1 MSEAS
6 NAPWWLW
13 WTNPM
18 VKVHPDQKAHFTPE
32 VRLSESVLSYDD
44 IEQLRLTL
52 ELSLVPED
60 GIQNGPCIGYFAL
73 AEPQELASYRPNMA
87 ALTFDSGV
95 VKLGPKEW
103 EQYFGISDKE
113 HIRGLITYSKQAP
126 EGAREL
132 LDNIVTVCGD
142 WRKPD
147 RLSVVERMM
156 IVSGLFFR
164 HRYPKFSNRWILGM
178 SYKVVSAIDRLSGED
193 KGALDLFCDFLTPE
207 IQEISESIKADYV
220 IPEVDFGTL
229 NDFEPTEEA

>member
-103 EQYFGISDKE
+103 EQY
-113 HIRGLITYSKQAP
+113 L
-126 EGAREL
+126 EL
-132 LDNIVTVCGD
+132 VT
-142 WRKPD
+142 K
-147 RLSVVERMM
+147 S
-156 IVSGLFFR
+156 
-164 HRYPKFSNRWILGM
+164 
-178 SYKVVSAIDRLSGED
+178 
-193 KGALDLFCDFLTPE
+193 
-207 IQEISESIKADYV
+207 ISE
-220 IPEVDFGTL
+220 G
-229 NDFEPTEEA
+229 